1 MARSG
6 EKEVRTLPF
15 ESDQPIREFGIRD
28 LKDRASEVIRSVA
41 SGERVVVTKRGNPVA
56 VVVSIEDA
64 LDLLL
69 ANSDEFVRMRLE
81 ARRDLEW
88 LG

>member
-1 MARSG
+1 
-6 EKEVRTLPF
+6 
-15 ESDQPIREFGIRD
+15 
-28 LKDRASEVIRSVA
+28 
-41 SGERVVVTKRGNPVA
+41 VVVTKRGNPVA